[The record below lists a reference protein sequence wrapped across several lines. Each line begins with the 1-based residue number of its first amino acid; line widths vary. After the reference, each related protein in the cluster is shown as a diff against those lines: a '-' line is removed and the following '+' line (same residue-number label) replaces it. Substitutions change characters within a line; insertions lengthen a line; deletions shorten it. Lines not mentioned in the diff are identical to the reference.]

1 MPDQTSK
8 NIYLNDIPRE
18 QAWTRFTQAL
28 DNVGLGS
35 TFAPEEIGL
44 ELALGRITAEP
55 IWARRSSP
63 HYHAAAMDGYA
74 LRSSDTE
81 GVSDRKPKLLELDSQ
96 CQYVDTGDALPDG
109 YDAVL
114 PVEVVEPVEEKQAIR
129 IFQAVTPW
137 FNVRPLGE
145 DIVTT
150 ELVLPAGHTIRA
162 IDLGAIAA
170 AGHARV
176 KVVRKPKVAV
186 IPTGSE
192 LVNLDRDPQPGEI
205 PEFNSLILAGQ
216 IESWGAEATRWPIV
230 PDELE
235 AIQSNMHEAAL
246 NHDLVLVNAG
256 SSAGSEDFTASAVAA
271 MGQLLVHGVAVRPG
285 HPVILGILEID
296 KPKYGTQ
303 KKRYVAVIGV
313 PGYPV
318 SAALTGDLFIQ
329 PLLRIWLGQGSYK
342 PPVMEATLTRKLHS
356 TAGDEEHIR
365 VTLGK
370 VAGRW
375 LATPLSRGAGVITS
389 LVRADGLLTLPAGS
403 QGAQAGDR
411 VHVRLLRSNEEL
423 NQTILVLG
431 SHDLTLDLMA
441 QYLAQRNRRLSSNN
455 IGSIGGL
462 VALSRREAHLAGSH
476 LLEPETGEY
485 NVSYVR
491 RYLPNTSV
499 TLIALVRREQGLI
512 LAPDNPKGILGLKDL
527 QREDIRYINR
537 QRGSGTRLL
546 LDHHLDALGI
556 SPQAIRGY
564 EQEEFTHLT
573 VASAIASGKADC
585 GLGIRAAASALGLDF
600 IPLEDERYD
609 LVIPTEYLDTPLLE
623 PILALLRDPDFKRA
637 VESLEGYD
645 ASVMGESTSISPD

>member
-1 MPDQTSK
+1 MPDQTSR

-18 QAWTRFTQAL
+18 QAWARFTQAL
-28 DNVGLGS
+28 ENVGLGS
-35 TFAPEEIGL
+35 TLAPEEIGL
-44 ELALGRITAEP
+44 EQALGRITAEP

-74 LRSSDTE
+74 LRSNNTE
-81 GVSDRKPKLLELDSQ
+81 GVSDRKPKLLELGSQ
-96 CQYVDTGDALPDG
+96 CLYVDTGDPLPDRC
-109 YDAVL
+109 DAVL
-114 PVEVVEPVEEKQAIR
+114 PIEVVELVEEKQAIR

-137 FNVRPLGE
+137 FNVRPMGE
-145 DIVTT
+145 DIVAT

-170 AGHARV
+170 AGYARII
-176 KVVRKPKVAV
+176 VVRKPRVAI
-186 IPTGSE
+186 IPTGGE
-192 LVNLDRDPQPGEI
+192 LVSLERDPQPGEI

-230 PDELE
+230 PDKLD
-235 AIQSNMHEAAL
+235 AILSSMHKAAL
-246 NHDLVLVNAG
+246 DHDLVLVIAG

-285 HPVILGILEID
+285 HPVILGILEVD
-296 KPKYGTQ
+296 EHKGRTP
-303 KKRYVAVIGV
+303 KKRYVAVVGV

-329 PLLRIWLGQGSYK
+329 PLLRIWLGQG
-342 PPVMEATLTRKLHS
+342 PFEPQVMEATLTRKLHS

-375 LATPLSRGAGVITS
+375 VATPLSRGAGVISS
-389 LVRADGLLTLPAGS
+389 LVRADGILTLPAGS
-403 QGAQAGDR
+403 QGAQAGDC
-411 VHVRLLRSNEEL
+411 VNVRLLRSNEAL

-462 VALSRREAHLAGSH
+462 IALSRREAHLAGSH

-485 NVSYVR
+485 NTGYVR
-491 RYLPNTSV
+491 RYLPNTPV

-512 LAPDNPKGILGLKDL
+512 LTPDNPKGIRGLKDL
-527 QREDIRYINR
+527 QREDIRFINR

-546 LDHHLDALGI
+546 LDHHLDSLGI

-564 EQEEFTHLT
+564 EQEEYTHLT
-573 VASAIASGKADC
+573 VAAAVASGKADC
-585 GLGIRAAASALGLDF
+585 GLGIRAAASALGLGF

-609 LVIPTEYLDTPLLE
+609 LVIPTEYLGTPLLD
-623 PILALLRDPDFKRA
+623 PFLALLQDPDFRRT
-637 VESLEGYD
+637 VESLDGYD
-645 ASVMGESTSISPD
+645 ASVMGESISITPD